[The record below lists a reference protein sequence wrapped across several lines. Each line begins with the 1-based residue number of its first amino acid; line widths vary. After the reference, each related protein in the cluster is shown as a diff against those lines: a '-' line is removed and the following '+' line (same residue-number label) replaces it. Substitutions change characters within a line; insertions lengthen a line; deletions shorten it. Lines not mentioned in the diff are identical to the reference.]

1 MSKIKSK
8 KKRIIGWS
16 VFGAIMGVIIIFVG
30 VCGIRWAVHNKT
42 VETYGEYEFARVKEQ
57 FNADNPE
64 AFNAADFLNLFPSI
78 SIDENAESV
87 KIMQIADPQ
96 IKFGSWTRDVKTMD
110 LLDRAIKAEQPDI
123 CVVTGDLTLS
133 IFTYDAFKYFADFME
148 ERQQYWAFVYGNHD
162 SQFDCSKYTIYTLL
176 SDYKYCLFNRG
187 PSDVYGES
195 NYLVNVFKGEKKA
208 ENLAYSLVMLDS
220 GMYPEAEN
228 VALTDWVYDW
238 IHQSQMDWY
247 EWAVKGLQ
255 TVKADIQSSM
265 FFHIPLK
272 EFANMYYLN
281 EQSKGNQI
289 PDKVSESLAEK
300 GIDTS
305 YVHDVTGVVRE
316 SDKKDTEYVYGDDG
330 YTVGIY
336 YQGNAE
342 GVTDHPDVFKYIK
355 QLNSTK
361 GVFCGHDHVNNLK
374 GYYDGVY
381 LGYGLCC
388 GYHTYPF
395 FNKEFFLTKWLG
407 LSDKVLYNADLWT
420 DEDGNKMEKGVTVI
434 TVSTASADYGALNVV
449 DRPDSHY
456 KTK

>member
-8 KKRIIGWS
+8 KKAIIGWS
-16 VFGAIMGVIIIFVG
+16 IFGAIIGVILSFVC
-30 VCGIRWAVHNKT
+30 VYGIRWAVHSKT
-42 VETYGEYEFARVKEQ
+42 VETYGEYVFAQVKEQ
-57 FNADNPE
+57 FDADNRE
-64 AFNAADFLNLFPSI
+64 TFNAADFLNLFPSI

-133 IFTYDAFKYFADFME
+133 VFTYDAFKYFADFME

-162 SQFDCSKYTIYTLL
+162 SQFDCSKHTIYTLL
-176 SDYKYCLFNRG
+176 TKYKYCLFNRG
-187 PSDVYGES
+187 ASDIYGES

-247 EWAVKGLQ
+247 EWAIKGLQ
-255 TVKADIQSSM
+255 TIKADIQSSM

-281 EQSKGNQI
+281 EQSKGNEI
-289 PDKVSESLAEK
+289 PQAVKDALPNVTVS
-300 GIDTS
+300 
-305 YVHDVTGVVRE
+305 DVTGVVRE
-316 SDKKDTEYVYGDDG
+316 SDKKDSEYVYGDDG

-342 GVTDHPDVFKYIK
+342 GVTDHPDVFEYIK
-355 QLNSTK
+355 ELNSTK
-361 GVFCGHDHVNNLK
+361 GVFCGHDHVNTLK
-374 GYYDGVY
+374 GFYDGVY

-395 FNKEFFLTKWLG
+395 FDREFFLTKWFG
-407 LSDKVLYNADLWT
+407 LSDQVLWNADLWT
-420 DEDGNKMEKGVTVI
+420 DEKGNKMEKGVTVI
-434 TVSTASADYGALNVV
+434 TVDMTSAGYGALNVV
-449 DRPDSHY
+449 DRPDSFY
-456 KTK
+456 KAGK